1 MVHLIDDFKKV
12 IRECDYSNTYKMA
25 WAKAL
30 VELSS
35 ICNNTNN
42 DSIILS
48 LYDIA
53 TKMFKYYWD
62 QTIYFNLYQSAPN
75 QPPIILQEVKKLI
88 NLYQENKDDNKP
100 IIFVKAYQY
109 INNNLKK
116 QFESSIR
123 KCITNIKS
131 YVMPFFLNLSGNT
144 YDFYQMNKKENYI
157 TISKNI
163 LTDIYN
169 NQQDL
174 FDLINYRWSL
184 MLENYNS
191 CPRIAKKVRIMDEQ
205 EVRRKKQLTFFDQF
219 LDLENSNHTCFIC
232 GKPIPDRELSRDHVI
247 PWSYLYSDDLWN
259 LVYVHKGCNSRK
271 SNITPSDVAIEA
283 LKKRNLRLQKEL
295 HKIEIKRNKSLLE
308 EFDYAIA
315 NDFVD
320 KFYLGC
326 RGC

>member
-1 MVHLIDDFKKV
+1 MSNMIDDFKKI

-30 VELSS
+30 VESSNMYLYCLSDT
-35 ICNNTNN
+35 IE
-42 DSIILS
+42 LS

-75 QPPIILQEVKKLI
+75 QPPVILQEVKKLI
-88 NLYQENKDDNKP
+88 KLYQEKKDDFKP
-100 IIFVKAYQY
+100 ITFVRANQY
-109 INNNLKK
+109 INSNLEKEYK
-116 QFESSIR
+116 FSI
-123 KCITNIKS
+123 KNCIKNIKS
-131 YVMPFFLNLSGNT
+131 YVMPYFLNLEGKT
-144 YDFYQMNKKENYI
+144 YDFYKMNKKESKIY
-157 TISKNI
+157 ISKQ
-163 LTDIYN
+163 LLEEIYN
-169 NQQDL
+169 IKQDL

-191 CPRIAKKVRIMDEQ
+191 CPRIAKKVRIMDDQ
-205 EVRRKKQLTFFDQF
+205 EVRRKKPLTFFDQF

-232 GKPIPDRELSRDHVI
+232 GKSIPDEELSRDHVI

-259 LVYVHKGCNSRK
+259 LVYVHKGCNSKK
-271 SNITPSDVAIEA
+271 SNITPSEDAIEE

-295 HKIEIKRNKSLLE
+295 HKEGNKSTSLLE